1 MDCLALPPLKVRS
14 HDIVWQGR
22 GNQFWSSILKALGL
36 SRKASTVK
44 QRGRVTPIRIRQLT
58 SQALGEATFVS
69 SRHNS
74 ARHRAQPVRTNPL
87 DSVSKAVS
95 ANAGTVGRQAAVI
108 AAASGLILS
117 MGLPANAAD
126 TTAGVSASTESGS
139 AQTALA
145 VTAAP
150 TATVSFERPVI
161 KTTPAPKVETV
172 RAQSTASETGAR
184 AAATEAAASKL
195 ADTVSSAA
203 ASGLAA
209 LAYTGIGHPYL
220 WGGTTPNGWDCSG
233 FTQWVYAQAGIS
245 IPRTNAWTAMR
256 PTATPAPGDLVMQN
270 GGAHVGI
277 YVGNGMMISALNP
290 SQGTLLHSAA
300 STGSSS
306 FFTMAP

>member
-1 MDCLALPPLKVRS
+1 M
-14 HDIVWQGR
+14 
-22 GNQFWSSILKALGL
+22 
-36 SRKASTVK
+36 
-44 QRGRVTPIRIRQLT
+44 
-58 SQALGEATFVS
+58 S

-74 ARHRAQPVRTNPL
+74 ARHRAQTVRTNPL
-87 DSVSKAVS
+87 GSVSKAVS

-108 AAASGLILS
+108 AAASGLILT

-139 AQTALA
+139 AQAALA

-150 TATVSFERPVI
+150 TATVSFERPVV
-161 KTTPAPKVETV
+161 KTTAAPVIERV
-172 RAQSTASETGAR
+172 RAQSTATETAAR
-184 AAATEAAASKL
+184 AAGAPAADATKDASAKL

-209 LAYTGIGHPYL
+209 IAYTGIGHPYL

-245 IPRTNAWTAMR
+245 IPRTNAWTVMR
-256 PTATPAPGDLVMQN
+256 PTSTPAPGDLVMQN

-290 SQGTLLHSAA
+290 SQGTMLHAA
-300 STGSSS
+300 AATGTSS
-306 FFTMAP
+306 FFTLAK

>member
-1 MDCLALPPLKVRS
+1 M
-14 HDIVWQGR
+14 
-22 GNQFWSSILKALGL
+22 
-36 SRKASTVK
+36 
-44 QRGRVTPIRIRQLT
+44 
-58 SQALGEATFVS
+58 S

-74 ARHRAQPVRTNPL
+74 ARHRAQTVRTNPL
-87 DSVSKAVS
+87 GPVSKAVS

-139 AQTALA
+139 QTALA

-150 TATVSFERPVI
+150 TATVSFERPVV

-172 RAQSTASETGAR
+172 RAQSTDTERTSE
-184 AAATEAAASKL
+184 AAATTASKL
-195 ADTVSSAA
+195 TDAVSSAA

-209 LAYTGIGHPYL
+209 IAYTGIGHPYV
-220 WGGTTPNGWDCSG
+220 WGGTSPSGWDCSG

-245 IPRTNAWTAMR
+245 IPRVNAWTAMT
-256 PTATPAPGDLVMQN
+256 PTSTPSPGYLVVQN

-290 SQGTLLHSAA
+290 SQGTLLHSVA
-300 STGSSS
+300 STGGGS
-306 FFTMAP
+306 FYTMK

>member
-1 MDCLALPPLKVRS
+1 
-14 HDIVWQGR
+14 
-22 GNQFWSSILKALGL
+22 
-36 SRKASTVK
+36 
-44 QRGRVTPIRIRQLT
+44 
-58 SQALGEATFVS
+58 
-69 SRHNS
+69 
-74 ARHRAQPVRTNPL
+74 
-87 DSVSKAVS
+87 
-95 ANAGTVGRQAAVI
+95 
-108 AAASGLILS
+108 

-150 TATVSFERPVI
+150 TATVSFERPVV
-161 KTTPAPKVETV
+161 KTTAAPKIQTI
-172 RAQSTASETGAR
+172 RAQSTASETAAQGADATQT
-184 AAATEAAASKL
+184 AADKL
-195 ADTVSSAA
+195 ADTVSTAA

-256 PTATPAPGDLVMQN
+256 PTSTPAPGDLVMQN

-290 SQGTLLHSAA
+290 SQGTLLHAA
-300 STGSSS
+300 AATGTSS
-306 FFTMAP
+306 FFTLAP

>member
-1 MDCLALPPLKVRS
+1 M
-14 HDIVWQGR
+14 
-22 GNQFWSSILKALGL
+22 
-36 SRKASTVK
+36 
-44 QRGRVTPIRIRQLT
+44 
-58 SQALGEATFVS
+58 S

-74 ARHRAQPVRTNPL
+74 ARHRAQTVRTNPL
-87 DSVSKAVS
+87 GSVSKAVS

-108 AAASGLILS
+108 AAASGLILT

-126 TTAGVSASTESGS
+126 TTAGVSASSESGS

-150 TATVSFERPVI
+150 TATVSFERPVV
-161 KTTPAPKVETV
+161 KTIAAPKLEPVL
-172 RAQSTASETGAR
+172 AQSNDSDTAEEADEEVAGA
-184 AAATEAAASKL
+184 AESKL

-209 LAYTGIGHPYL
+209 IAYTGIGHPYL

-290 SQGTLLHSAA
+290 SQGTLLHAA
-300 STGSSS
+300 AATGTSS
-306 FFTMAP
+306 FYTLAP